1 MTLRRNQ
8 PNVEKRNYRYYLRE
22 YKCSGKVYV
31 VVYNHILPHSSV
43 HFKDYKEEFW
53 PLLENLIDEIF
64 DENIPFTPSK
74 NEDSC
79 KFCELLDICNKELK
93 N

>member
-1 MTLRRNQ
+1 MKYITDTDY
-8 PNVEKRNYRYYLRE
+8 NYIMNKYHDPKTHDNTRISRFMR
-22 YKCSGKVYV
+22 
-31 VVYNHILPHSSV
+31 H
-43 HFKDYKEEFW
+43 
-53 PLLENLIDEIF
+53 DEIF